1 MRFWLIVLFVVMA
14 IALMVTPSS
23 RLWRV
28 MLEGIDAV
36 ESNALGAQEGYNRRC
51 ADLSDEY
58 RLTAREA
65 EILLLLGRG
74 HTSSFVADELTV
86 AESTVRSH
94 RKNIYRKLGVSSRE
108 ELFKLLDDEGD
119 GPDKGV

>member
-1 MRFWLIVLFVVMA
+1 MQYF
-14 IALMVTPSS
+14 
-23 RLWRV
+23 
-28 MLEGIDAV
+28 
-36 ESNALGAQEGYNRRC
+36 
-51 ADLSDEY
+51 

-94 RKNIYRKLGVSSRE
+94 RKNIYRKLDVHKQQELIDLLERESSA
-108 ELFKLLDDEGD
+108 DEPRGR
-119 GPDKGV
+119 G

>member
-1 MRFWLIVLFVVMA
+1 MRRSV
-14 IALMVTPSS
+14 
-23 RLWRV
+23 RRV
-28 MLEGIDAV
+28 PP
-36 ESNALGAQEGYNRRC
+36 
-51 ADLSDEY
+51 
-58 RLTAREA
+58 TAREA